1 MRVRTTAAGRRQV
14 LLSLGCYLASGGWPA
29 YAESASPAPLQDVI
43 RRNEFGFLGVSLQYG
58 YELLDAAMERSVSH
72 YGPYKIEPVMTEMS
86 VARLH
91 REVVKGDLVNVVV
104 RAPGS
109 REMEE
114 GLIPIDIPLDKGL
127 NGYRVAF
134 IRLGDQSR
142 IERLGDIAGLR
153 QMRIG
158 IGEQWLDVPI
168 YKHNN
173 IPLVA
178 AREYDSLLGM
188 LQHGRFDLFPRPAS
202 AVLSEYNVYKAQ
214 YPSIEIDQHL
224 LIRYPLGMYAF
235 VSKSTPRLAERIR
248 YGLHEMQKDGSF
260 DRYFDQHFSQVI
272 AKLKFP
278 QRTLIEL
285 ENPLLP
291 AWANASP
298 IELR

>member
-1 MRVRTTAAGRRQV
+1 MRFLPTSAGRRQV
-14 LLSLGCYLASGGWPA
+14 LLGLWCYLATGGWRA
-29 YAESASPAPLQDVI
+29 YAEPTPLFPEDVV
-43 RRNEFGFLGVSLQYG
+43 RRNELGILGVDLRYG
-58 YELLDAAMERSVSH
+58 YELLDAAMKRSVSH
-72 YGPYKIEPVMTEMS
+72 YGPYRTEVAMTEMS
-86 VARLH
+86 VDRVH
-91 REVVKGDLVNVVV
+91 REAVKGDLINVIV

-109 REMEE
+109 SDMNE

-134 IRLGDQSR
+134 IRLGDESR
-142 IERLGDIAGLR
+142 IARLGDIGGLR

-188 LQHGRFDLFPRPAS
+188 LQRGRFDLFPRPAT
-202 AVLSEYNVYKAQ
+202 AIYSEYNVYKAR
-214 YPSIEIDQHL
+214 YPSLGIDQHL
-224 LIRYPLGMYAF
+224 LIHYPLGMYAF

-248 YGLHEMQKDGSF
+248 YGLEEMQRDGSF
-260 DRYFDQHFSQVI
+260 DRYFDENFSEVI
-272 AKLKFP
+272 AKLKFS

-291 AWANASP
+291 AWAKVARP
-298 IELR
+298 ELR